1 MQAKFEF
8 KFLNIYGSDSDKGVD
23 GSNIFIYGFYL
34 LKVSA
39 VFKSLRLSHEA
50 RKKFRFGKITN
61 LMTTYAEVLQVCF
74 LFNIWDMYI

>member
-8 KFLNIYGSDSDKGVD
+8 KFLNVYGSDSDKGVD
-23 GSNIFIYGFYL
+23 GSNIFMYGFYL
-34 LKVSA
+34 LKVFT
-39 VFKSLRLSHEA
+39 VFKSLRLTREA
-50 RKKFRFGKITN
+50 RKKFRFRKIIN